1 MTHILWDEKHNTK
14 INEVSWCVHCV
25 GDPTNFE
32 TVFLLKI
39 IILTWNYFHG
49 SFKTCKV
56 FSVKSKISRYNKKQK
71 KNIKKRERKKPR
83 KNQRKS
89 NNDNKYFYVYS
100 FLYGEKYISLENNL
114 EKPFFKFR
122 DIWNA
127 AVKHQRCYRFALV
140 L

>member
-49 SFKTCKV
+49 SFKTCKYNI
-56 FSVKSKISRYNKKQK
+56 ISRYNKKQK
-71 KNIKKRERKKPR
+71 KNIKKRERKNPR

-114 EKPFFKFR
+114 EKSFFKFR

-127 AVKHQRCYRFALV
+127 VVKHQRCYRFALV